1 MKDAKN
7 AQQKKPSRE
16 RRRNPVGRD
25 PRLERRREAAL
36 ERALARA
43 SRSEKE
49 QLSILD
55 SRPGNSARERAR
67 LET

>member
-16 RRRNPVGRD
+16 RRRNPVGSD

-36 ERALARA
+36 ERALVRA
-43 SRSEKE
+43 SRSQTD
-49 QLSILD
+49 QLHYLD
-55 SRPGNSARERAR
+55 TRPGASARERAR
-67 LET
+67 LQS